1 MLYNTRSAIGVV
13 EELDGPY
20 VLISGS
26 PLGALWFNARTSHE
40 GIVVRELSTGQYVLI
55 QESDGS
61 EYISA
66 EGFPRRATPEAWLLV
81 SVKPLT

>member
-20 VLISGS
+20 VLVSGS
-26 PLGALWFNARTSHE
+26 PLGLLWFNARSSNE
-40 GIVVRELSTGQYVLI
+40 GIVVRELTPGQNVLI

-61 EYISA
+61 EYTSA
-66 EGFPRRATPEAWLLV
+66 DGFPRRAQPGDWLLV
-81 SVKPLT
+81 AVKPLS